1 MSNRPVSI
9 YTVVRELLTEN
20 LDLPADT
27 AVVRAKARGVTQSD
41 SDIRSVVSH
50 TRSRLRREKKSAP
63 APTRAPSPSPYTLT
77 RELLTADPTLSNE
90 AIFAKIKARGASKG
104 DPVIRDAIRRT
115 RSDMAARGPKPAPA
129 AARETAEPK
138 APPTEPAAEP
148 NAPAA
153 QSDEAALFAAI
164 GQVNKTARLCGGV
177 TKARALAEAIR
188 ACGGIDAFLRR
199 LDLVAEI
206 LGSETEL

>member
-9 YTVVRELLTEN
+9 YTVVRELLTGN
-20 LDLPADT
+20 LDLPTEA
-27 AVVRAKARGVTQSD
+27 AVARAKARGVTQSD
-41 SDIRSVVSH
+41 GDIRSVVSH
-50 TRSRLRREKKSAP
+50 TRSRLRREGKSATAP
-63 APTRAPSPSPYTLT
+63 AAGKPSASPYTLT

-90 AIFAKIKARGASKG
+90 AIFTKIKARGVSKS
-104 DPVIRDAIRRT
+104 DTVVRDAIRRT
-115 RSDMAARGPKPAPA
+115 RSDMKAKPAPA

-138 APPTEPAAEP
+138 APPAPEPKVAAVPAA
-148 NAPAA
+148 PA
-153 QSDEAALFAAI
+153 DEASLFAAI
-164 GQVNKTARLCGGV
+164 GQVNKTAQLCGGV
-177 TKARALAEAIR
+177 TKARAIADAIR